1 MADEPRLVSARTRA
15 PTEGENAL
23 FGWFAEQ
30 QKDPA
35 KPLEEGARQIISLV
49 TALYSVIFG
58 ILAFTSDPLPAYLTW
73 PAVRIGGAVVV
84 LSYLVA
90 LLAALVVVLPD
101 DYRYARAS
109 KDQLEQVLAKL
120 LGRKFWGLRV
130 AVWCFGIGTFAFAGL
145 FLVVIFGLS
154 TP

>member
-1 MADEPRLVSARTRA
+1 MADKPQIVGARTRA
-15 PTEGENAL
+15 ETPEEQAL
-23 FGWFAEQ
+23 FAWFSEQ

-49 TALYSVIFG
+49 TAIYSVIFG
-58 ILAFTSDPLPAYLTW
+58 ILAFADNPLPIYLTL
-73 PAVRIGGAVVV
+73 PVVRGVGAVTV

-109 KDQLEQVLAKL
+109 KEQSLVVFEAL
-120 LGRKFWGLRV
+120 LRRKSVGLRI
-130 AVWCFGIGTFAFAGL
+130 AVLSFGIGTLAFAAL
-145 FLVVIFGLS
+145 FIVVLVNL
-154 TP
+154 